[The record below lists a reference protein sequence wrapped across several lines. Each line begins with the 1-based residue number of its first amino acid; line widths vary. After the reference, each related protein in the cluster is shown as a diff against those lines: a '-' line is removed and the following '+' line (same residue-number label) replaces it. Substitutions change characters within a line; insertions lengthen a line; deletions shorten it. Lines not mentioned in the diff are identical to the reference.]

1 MRAAATWMPC
11 IYSELRPPWTRVQR
25 PVPNAAFNVKRGKT
39 VSQIAE
45 MYLAKHEIINVT
57 NAPAIILGR
66 KREYFWMTRTFNYTH
81 GVIAPGFLN
90 NMVRTCYIYLTSLE
104 YSERQHK

>member
-11 IYSELRPPWTRVQR
+11 IYSELSPPWKRVQR
-25 PVPNAAFNVKRGKT
+25 TVPNAAFNVKRVKT
-39 VSQIAE
+39 VSRITE
-45 MYLAKHEIINVT
+45 MYLAKHAITNVT

-90 NMVRTCYIYLTSLE
+90 TVIWYEHVTLKVE
-104 YSERQHK
+104 